1 MTREVGLALVLF
13 AGGACG
19 WYGQPPT
26 SVTTVLD
33 ANEAPPEALAAL
45 PTLGPDDAER
55 IVAARPYYA
64 KEDLLRRHLLSQ
76 RQYDAVRDHIVVGPP
91 AAPGYLRWVP
101 PEP

>member
-1 MTREVGLALVLF
+1 VSRGVLPVIVALA
-13 AGGACG
+13 AAACG
-19 WYGQPPT
+19 WYGHPPA
-26 SVTTVLD
+26 SVATVVD
-33 ANEAPPEALAAL
+33 INQAPADALAKL

-64 KEDLLRRHLLSQ
+64 TEDLLRRHILSQ
-76 RQYDAVRDHIVVGPP
+76 RQYEAVRAHLVVGPP